1 MHEAEASCSFVLLT
15 VVEDRWDPDTFYPSS
30 QLSNVAAEKVQA
42 KQAEAVACNFSI
54 QQVS

>member
-30 QLSNVAAEKVQA
+30 LLSNVAAEKVQA